1 MVRFTPLSPYHS
13 SLTPYRFP
21 TQSIG
26 GAEFVADERPLCT
39 PCTGTS
45 TGCSSTQYCVNVN
58 NMVTPGCCREKQAA
72 GGFCVPRRAG
82 VDCTSGRCNN
92 VIPAVSIFGIPIGIQ
107 NLNQWVGNCA

>member
-1 MVRFTPLSPYHS
+1 MNCIAAVVVALLGTATLSIS
-13 SLTPYRFP
+13 ATLD
-21 TQSIG
+21 G